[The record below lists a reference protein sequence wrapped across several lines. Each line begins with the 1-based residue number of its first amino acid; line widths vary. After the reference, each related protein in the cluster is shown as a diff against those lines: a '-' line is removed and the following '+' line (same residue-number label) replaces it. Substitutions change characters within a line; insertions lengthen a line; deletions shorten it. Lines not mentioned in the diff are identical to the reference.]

1 MNTERQGPNM
11 QPSRLLSR
19 ALLCL
24 YPADVR
30 RRVGRDLE
38 AAFAYCVARER
49 ERDGLAG
56 VAYAWAHLVVDAV
69 AASVHMRRDARRARR
84 IAQQHTLLAPGKE
97 GIMSRLSQ
105 DIRYAARNM
114 RRAPVFSTVVVLTLG
129 LAIGATTA
137 VFTIVNT
144 VLLRALPYRDPGRLV
159 LLHEQIGAMP
169 PGGFSAPDYIAFRD
183 RVTSL
188 ESIAVY
194 RNREYELS
202 GVEAPERIVAL
213 RASASLLNLLGVSP
227 VIGRT
232 FTQAED
238 EGAARVAILSGRLWA
253 RAFGSDPNIIGRA
266 VMLDRQPYSVIGV
279 LPETLIF
286 PSRGPLNNNVPA
298 DVFVPIAFTAAERSA
313 FGSMYSNSV
322 IGRLKAGVSVE
333 RADAEARDLTRA
345 NAVELYPAGLNGLAN
360 VISASAAPLRDEV
373 VGRARTL
380 LLVVFAAVALVLVI
394 ACADIASLM
403 LTRAWSR
410 QREMAVRA
418 ALGAGRL
425 RVVVQLLVE
434 SSVLALAGG
443 ALGLGLAQALAR
455 VLVSMAPPSIPR
467 LGDITIDGRI
477 LAFSVGVSL
486 MTALLC
492 GLLPALE
499 LSRPAAADALKEG
512 GRTSSPGRRQRRM
525 FGALVALQVA
535 VAVVLLV
542 GGSLLFRSF
551 SRLMAVDPG
560 FRGDHTLTLATSLP
574 VAAYQTGADVRAFY
588 TRLMQRLG
596 GIPGVAAAGASTD
609 LPLGVS
615 ERRAFTIENEREATR
630 ELPHAVANEWV
641 IGRYFDALGIPL
653 KRGRFLAPQD
663 DNRSEPVVLI
673 NEALA
678 HRFWKDD
685 DPVGQRVAWGNPV
698 QHGRWMRVIGVVG
711 DVKQGPLDTETVPEV
726 YTAWP
731 QLDDRMLG
739 ENALGI
745 FRSMRLVVKTPLDP
759 TTMTST
765 IHQEVRAIDPALPVT
780 AVQTMA
786 DVVRASA
793 ATPRFNTLLVGAF
806 ALLALLLAGIGIAG
820 VLATSV
826 SRRTQEIGVRLA
838 LGARPRSLVAMILRE
853 GLSLAA
859 MGLAVGWP
867 VAWMLSRVMGSLLF
881 EVHPRDPLAFAA
893 AAALMAIVAIAASG
907 IPAWRAS
914 RVEPIAALRRE

>member
-1 MNTERQGPNM
+1 MDL
-11 QPSRLLSR
+11 SHVLSR

-30 RRVGRDLE
+30 RRTGKDLE

-49 ERDGLAG
+49 ERHGPPG
-56 VAYAWAHLVVDAV
+56 VAYAWAHLVVDAI
-69 AASVHMRRDARRARR
+69 ATSVQMRRDARRARH
-84 IAQQHTLLAPGKE
+84 IARQNTFITTRKE

-105 DIRYAARNM
+105 DIRYGVRSM
-114 RRAPVFSTVVVLTLG
+114 RRAPLFSTVVVLTLG

-137 VFTIVNT
+137 VFTIVNA
-144 VLLRALPYRDPGRLV
+144 VLLRSLPYRDPARLV
-159 LLHEQIGAMP
+159 LFHERIGTMP
-169 PGGFSAPDYIAFRD
+169 PAGLSPPDYIAFRD

-202 GVEAPERIVAL
+202 GVEAPERIISL
-213 RASASLLNLLGVSP
+213 RASASLLNVLGVNP

-232 FTQAED
+232 FTQEED
-238 EGAARVAILSGRLWA
+238 EALARVAILSGRLWT
-253 RAFGSDPNIIGRA
+253 RAFGRDPNVIGRA
-266 VMLDRQPYSVIGV
+266 VMLDRQPYTVIGV
-279 LPETLIF
+279 LPETFIF
-286 PSRGPLNNNVPA
+286 PSRGPLLNNVPA
-298 DVFVPIAFTAAERSA
+298 DVYLPISFTPAERNG
-313 FGSMYSNSV
+313 FGSNYNTSV
-322 IGRLKAGVSVE
+322 IGRLKQGVTSE
-333 RADAEARDLTRA
+333 RADAEARELVHA
-345 NAVELYPAGLNGLAN
+345 NAVELYPASLDGLGS

-380 LLVVFAAVALVLVI
+380 LLVVFAAVALVLLI

-403 LTRAWSR
+403 LTRALSR

-434 SSVLALAGG
+434 SSVLALLGG
-443 ALGLGLAQALAR
+443 VLGLGLAQALAR

-467 LGDITIDGRI
+467 LDDIAIDGRI
-477 LAFSVGVSL
+477 LAFSAGVSL
-486 MTALLC
+486 LTALLC

-499 LSRPAAADALKEG
+499 LSRAAATDALKEG

-525 FGALVALQVA
+525 FGTIVALQVA

-542 GGSLLFRSF
+542 GGALLFQSF

-560 FRGDHTLTLATSLP
+560 FRGDRTLTLAASLP
-574 VAAYQTGADVRAFY
+574 VAAYRTGADVRAFY
-588 TRLMQRLG
+588 TRLMERLAR
-596 GIPGVAAAGASTD
+596 IPGVAAAGASTD
-609 LPLGVS
+609 LPLSVR
-615 ERRAFTIENEREATR
+615 ERRASTIENERDATR
-630 ELPHAVANEWV
+630 DLSHAVANEWV
-641 IGRYFDALGIPL
+641 IGQYFDALGIPL
-653 KRGRFLAPQD
+653 KRGRVFTPQD
-663 DNRSEPVVLI
+663 DSGAEPVVLI
-673 NEALA
+673 NETLA
-678 HRFWKDD
+678 RRFWSDN
-685 DPVGQRVAWGNPV
+685 DPVGQRLAWGNNV
-698 QHGRWMRVIGVVG
+698 QHGRWMRIIGVVG

-731 QLDDRMLG
+731 QVDDRMLG
-739 ENALGI
+739 ENVLGI
-745 FRSMRLVVKTPLDP
+745 FRSLRLVVKTQLEPSA
-759 TTMTST
+759 MAST
-765 IHQEVRAIDPALPVT
+765 IYQEVRAIDPALPVT

-786 DVVRASA
+786 DVVRTSA

-826 SRRTQEIGVRLA
+826 SRRTHEIGVRLA
-838 LGARPRSLVAMILRE
+838 LGARPRTLVAMVLRE
-853 GLSLAA
+853 GMTLAA
-859 MGLAVGWP
+859 IGLAVGWP

-881 EVHPRDPLAFAA
+881 EIHPRDPLAFAG
-893 AAALMAIVAIAASG
+893 AAALMAIVAVAASG
-907 IPAWRAS
+907 IPAWRAT